1 MTSSTQAVLLKGAH
15 VIDPGQG
22 IDGIK
27 DIALENGKIRPIE
40 GLPPGVKTIDLSGS
54 YLTPGWIDIHVHVY
68 GTLGFADPDSIGV
81 CQGVTSY
88 VEAGGPGIG
97 TLDAFLAPL
106 GGQTKTT
113 RYAGPY
119 IRPPG
124 ILTPNFIKPDART
137 LTNIPNTA
145 WIDFHK

>member
-1 MTSSTQAVLLKGAH
+1 MRSSAKPVLLKGAH

-22 IDGIK
+22 IDGVQ
-27 DIALENGKIRPIE
+27 DVALENGKIRPVA
-40 GLPPGVKTIDLSGS
+40 GLPPDVETLDLTGS

-97 TLDAFLAPL
+97 TLDEFLAL
-106 GGQTKTT
+106 LEDRTQTTL
-113 RYAGPY
+113 YAG
-119 IRPPG
+119 R
-124 ILTPNFIKPDART
+124 LEFSV
-137 LTNIPNTA
+137 
-145 WIDFHK
+145 